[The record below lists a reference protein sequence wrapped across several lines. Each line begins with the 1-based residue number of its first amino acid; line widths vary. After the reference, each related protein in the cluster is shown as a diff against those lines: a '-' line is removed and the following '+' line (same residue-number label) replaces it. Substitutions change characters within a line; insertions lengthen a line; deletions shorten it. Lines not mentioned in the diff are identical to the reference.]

1 MPIWASMPA
10 AIELS
15 TGLTDEACTRTSTS
29 LSAGRGTGR
38 SSRRAGG
45 VSGPSRVTAR
55 VVVWSV
61 VLMGVVGPLGGSGR
75 FTVVVSR
82 RKYYSAIND
91 WCWYIVSMAASKSA
105 PPAPSSILD
114 EHRSSPGLL
123 LALLG
128 HEAMRRLRAAH
139 TAHGLKPRQFQI
151 LGLLYDHGGLAQRE
165 LMETMGI
172 DPSILVTLLNPLEA
186 EGLVTR
192 DRDLD
197 DRRRHL
203 VALTLAGEK
212 KLVAAS
218 RAQKDTEDEL
228 FASLAGDQRSELRA
242 LLVELRD
249 ALGTEP
255 ERVGAREAKR

>member
-1 MPIWASMPA
+1 MTASTK
-10 AIELS
+10 S
-15 TGLTDEACTRTSTS
+15 S
-29 LSAGRGTGR
+29 SA
-38 SSRRAGG
+38 RA
-45 VSGPSRVTAR
+45 
-55 VVVWSV
+55 
-61 VLMGVVGPLGGSGR
+61 
-75 FTVVVSR
+75 
-82 RKYYSAIND
+82 
-91 WCWYIVSMAASKSA
+91 
-105 PPAPSSILD
+105 SILD

-228 FASLAGDQRSELRA
+228 FASLAGDQRNELRA

-255 ERVGAREAKR
+255 ERVGAREARR